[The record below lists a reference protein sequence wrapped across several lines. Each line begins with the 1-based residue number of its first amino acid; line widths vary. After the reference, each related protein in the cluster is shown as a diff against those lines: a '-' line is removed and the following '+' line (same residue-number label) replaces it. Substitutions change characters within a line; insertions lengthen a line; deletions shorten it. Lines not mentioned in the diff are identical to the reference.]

1 MCGPCAGG
9 GGGRQ
14 DGSLRGP
21 AADDQ
26 EALAQSGED
35 ARRPGG
41 PHPGAPHRA
50 LGAHFCSYISLSIRN
65 VLE

>member
-14 DGSLRGP
+14 DGPLRGP

-26 EALAQSGED
+26 EALAQGGKMHADLEGRIL
-35 ARRPGG
+35 AR
-41 PHPGAPHRA
+41 HTE
-50 LGAHFCSYISLSIRN
+50 L
-65 VLE
+65 